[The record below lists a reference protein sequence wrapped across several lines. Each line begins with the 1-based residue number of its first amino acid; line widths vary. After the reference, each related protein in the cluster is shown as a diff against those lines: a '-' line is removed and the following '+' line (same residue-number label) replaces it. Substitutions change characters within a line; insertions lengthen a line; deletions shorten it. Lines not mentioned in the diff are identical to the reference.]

1 MSGCE
6 SIQEII
12 RSKRTEL
19 DRLIERDDTLQ
30 RRVAHEGHKVATDR
44 QQDEGDIDVQDK
56 RGRTSDD
63 KRGTKEGASYRTSS
77 VSACKRAETHTSAH
91 RWCIWLF
98 RGRECGSCQSSAMR
112 FDMTQD
118 DESERSRLNSYCAR
132 RLVSVLAKL
141 VGGGRLHTLRIPM
154 PKTTSCNKTQMAAKR
169 GIKPA
174 LDEVSTRRGARAVD
188 GRRNR
193 F

>member
-44 QQDEGDIDVQDK
+44 QQDEGDIDVQDE

-63 KRGTKEGASYRTSS
+63 KRRTKEGASYRASS
-77 VSACKRAETHTSAH
+77 VSACKRAETHTSAY
-91 RWCIWLF
+91 RSSIWLF
-98 RGRECGSCQSSAMR
+98 RGRESGSCQSLAMR
-112 FDMTQD
+112 FDMPRD
-118 DESERSRLNSYCAR
+118 DQ
-132 RLVSVLAKL
+132 
-141 VGGGRLHTLRIPM
+141 G
-154 PKTTSCNKTQMAAKR
+154 
-169 GIKPA
+169 
-174 LDEVSTRRGARAVD
+174 
-188 GRRNR
+188 
-193 F
+193 